1 MLFRTLAGRWQ
12 EKQERGWQAASSK
25 IQGCCCACNGVGT
38 RAEVAVA
45 GHRREPATIK
55 QKSRPAAAEI
65 KLERG
70 CNQLVSANKIYQK
83 GIRQQPFKS
92 IASASFSAGGWKQ
105 ESSQQQ
111 RSRQRR
117 NGKMIRIQC
126 LSKPQANSNSHVNW
140 ANSIEFYCLP
150 LDIFGFDIWHLHR
163 LEFGAQR
170 PPICTILQ
178 RCAEQWLGFGH
189 SKLFLGPF
197 GSIWDPWT

>member
-1 MLFRTLAGRWQ
+1 MLFRALAGRWQ
-12 EKQERGWQAASSK
+12 EKQERGWLAASSK

-126 LSKPQANSNSHVNW
+126 LSKPQANSS
-140 ANSIEFYCLP
+140 LP
-150 LDIFGFDIWHLHR
+150 LDIFGFDMWHLHR

-178 RCAEQWLGFGH
+178 RYAE
-189 SKLFLGPF
+189 
-197 GSIWDPWT
+197 